1 MKIQLEACTALDAE
15 ELYAFE
21 LENRLYFEQSI
32 PSRGEDYYLPEIF
45 KQRHASLLQEQRDGT
60 SFFYLIKGEGGEIMG
75 RINLVDRDVTTK
87 RVELGYRIGQN
98 HTGKGVA
105 KEAVRLLIGQ
115 CRKLDIKEIQAK
127 TTDGNIASQKILT
140 SNGFRQENTAVEVEL
155 NGQRMMLIQF
165 KRTMLDGRQ
174 KWLR

>member
-1 MKIQLEACTALDAE
+1 MKIQLKACTPLDTE

-21 LENRLYFEQSI
+21 LKNRTYFEQSI
-32 PSRGEDYYLPEIF
+32 PSRGDDYYMPEMF

-60 SFFYLIKGEGGEIMG
+60 SFFYLIKDEGGEIIG

-87 RVELGYRIGQN
+87 RAELGYRIGQN
-98 HTGKGVA
+98 HTGNGIA

-115 CRKLDIKEIQAK
+115 CKKLDIKEIQAK

-140 SNGFRQENTAVEVEL
+140 SNGFQQESKAMEVEL

-165 KRTMLDGRQ
+165 KLTMLD
-174 KWLR
+174 

>member
-1 MKIQLEACTALDAE
+1 MKIQLKACTALDAE
-15 ELYAFE
+15 ELYVFE

-60 SFFYLIKGEGGEIMG
+60 SFFYLIKDEGGEIMG
-75 RINLVDRDVTTK
+75 RINLVNRDVTTK
-87 RVELGYRIGQN
+87 RAELGYRIGQN
-98 HTGKGVA
+98 HTGKGIA

-127 TTDGNIASQKILT
+127 TTDGNIASRKILT
-140 SNGFRQENTAVEVEL
+140 GNGFQQESKAVEVEL

-165 KRTMLDGRQ
+165 KRTMLD
-174 KWLR
+174 